1 MVGSA
6 GGEFDTPATRRAF
19 KLLVKLHGDPDR
31 DVISVD
37 AFKNAV
43 QTVAMDDKVDVDF
56 AKLGN
61 LMKSIELADA
71 NSDGA

>member
-1 MVGSA
+1 M
-6 GGEFDTPATRRAF
+6 
-19 KLLVKLHGDPDR
+19 
-31 DVISVD
+31 D